1 MWQEC
6 VVKIGKSVKC
16 GKSVLLIVKFSTIL
30 CSPTLFLHSMCIIVT
45 RCGKR
50 RVCCQMRSAVT
61 SLKWLLLSRR
71 ELSLIIQMLMSRAII
86 FLLRLSCFSA
96 IIIFPSLSC
105 SFHPSASFLR
115 PPLLLLFCK
124 CVPRLGLLRIGPLRP
139 IHSTI
144 ASTFPS
150 TG

>member
-1 MWQEC
+1 
-6 VVKIGKSVKC
+6 
-16 GKSVLLIVKFSTIL
+16 
-30 CSPTLFLHSMCIIVT
+30 
-45 RCGKR
+45 
-50 RVCCQMRSAVT
+50 MRSAVT

-105 SFHPSASFLR
+105 SFHPSASFL
-115 PPLLLLFCK
+115 PPPLLLFCK
-124 CVPRLGLLRIGPLRP
+124 CVPRLGLLRIGPLRS

-144 ASTFPS
+144 LSTWPSTFQNS
-150 TG
+150 TVSYHYITLQLNWATLSLRSQFSTVYFNCSEHASVWIWERMVVLLILFSH